1 MVNSM
6 EVKSV
11 GQLLMVLFSSPM
23 QFQNTDT
30 VYKFAKAA
38 VEEGHEVT
46 VFCDLDAVY
55 NLLTNQVLPDQK
67 TPAKKLVEL
76 INKGIHFLA
85 CSESARLRG
94 IHSRKALIEGAIE
107 SSLGE
112 LALLMDQSDR
122 VVAFSV

>member
-1 MVNSM
+1 MVSIT
-6 EVKSV
+6 EGKSV
-11 GQLLMVLFSSPM
+11 GQLLIVLFSSPM

-30 VYKFAKAA
+30 VYEFAKAA

-55 NLLTNQVLPDQK
+55 SLLASQVLPDQK

-76 INKGIHFLA
+76 INKGAHFLA

-94 IHSRKALIEGAIE
+94 IHSRKALHEKVIE

-122 VVAFSV
+122 VIAFSV